1 MPSSPGN
8 NEQSANRVVRAWNQ
22 PSCFRSLHCIVQLC
36 SLAIIVC
43 ACVAGTV
50 STAVAQEERPQIPLG
65 ERRPTQKKDIGP
77 RALALLRLSE
87 NGKASIEPIAILIN
101 GKFWDASA
109 YKADPVPMALEPGT
123 VYEAERSGASLGLFT
138 INSALQSNGVRN
150 QPPWIATGA
159 WHPTGTE
166 SAQPATVA
174 VSTPVGIGT
183 DDAPPR
189 LTHDVSKNTPPAT
202 TTPAAGSA
210 PASAPPSKPAG
221 SSSSDEPPRLSKPA
235 SSSSKDSSAD
245 SAKGNTSAA
254 PQDKSKASIK
264 EDKPSVP
271 ASDSGT
277 DEAGR
282 PRLRRG
288 RPAESFADI
297 DEIVPGYAKPGALS
311 SSKPAN
317 GGKVVEA
324 AAAQGDAK
332 LIPAISDAHGPN
344 PHSYVYEWLKGE
356 DGDRRKQM
364 MDLAKQQLQAYLA
377 AQAKARIA
385 PKTAHASAA
394 KTSSTPKTKEPIFE
408 NVQMIAYDL
417 WNSNQPIIVLSATA
431 HMPASSTPSAGASDL
446 QYSILLVAYPDI
458 YNNLH
463 KLYTGVTDKYH
474 LDITPKLDLIDA
486 VDADGDGTGELL
498 FRETSDAGSGW
509 VVYRP
514 TADKL
519 YKMFDSLNPD

>member
-1 MPSSPGN
+1 M
-8 NEQSANRVVRAWNQ
+8 
-22 PSCFRSLHCIVQLC
+22 FF
-36 SLAIIVC
+36 
-43 ACVAGTV
+43 CVSGTI
-50 STAVAQEERPQIPLG
+50 SIAAAQEQRPQIPLG
-65 ERRPTQKKDIGP
+65 ERRATQKKDKGP
-77 RALALLRLSE
+77 RALALLRLAE
-87 NGKASIEPIAILIN
+87 NGKASIEPIAILID

-109 YKADPVPMALEPGT
+109 YKADPVPMALDQGT

-138 INSALQSNGVRN
+138 VNSALHRDAASNE
-150 QPPWIATGA
+150 PPWIATGT

-166 SAQPATVA
+166 PAQPAITA

-189 LTHDVSKNTPPAT
+189 LTHDVAKTPGPAT
-202 TTPAAGSA
+202 TPTSGSS
-210 PASAPPSKPAG
+210 PASAPPSKPSD

-235 SSSSKDSSAD
+235 SPSATDPRADSGKAGKDSNA
-245 SAKGNTSAA
+245 AA
-254 PQDKSKASIK
+254 PTDKSKPSIK
-264 EDKPSVP
+264 EDKEKVP

-288 RPAESFADI
+288 RPAESFADV
-297 DEIVPGYAKPGALS
+297 DEVVPGYSKASRSGATTS
-311 SSKPAN
+311 DS
-317 GGKVVEA
+317 GKVVA
-324 AAAQGDAK
+324 AAAAAGDIK

-344 PHSYVYEWLKGE
+344 PHSYAFEWLKGE
-356 DGDRRKQM
+356 EGDRRKQM
-364 MDLAKQQLQAYLA
+364 MDLAKQQLQAYVTA
-377 AQAKARIA
+377 RAKARID
-385 PKTAHASAA
+385 PKTTHAGAA
-394 KTSSTPKTKEPIFE
+394 KRPLPTKAKEPIFE

-417 WNSNQPIIVLSATA
+417 WNSNQPVIILSANA
-431 HMPASSTPSAGASDL
+431 HMPAASAPSDATSEL

-509 VVYRP
+509 AIYRA

-519 YKMFDSLNPD
+519 YKMYDSLNLD